1 MAGYVQVGTCAYL
14 KDRSWALEMHP
25 APRSDAAYRA
35 LLETHHRRS
44 GWTVYR
50 PVCRGCTACLPLRVP
65 VTTFRPTKSQRKALR
80 RNADVTV
87 ELGPLEPTEEKR
99 RLHDAFV
106 RARFAD
112 RDGGF
117 GSLAEYAQ
125 CFGTSPVTTREM
137 RLRLGERL
145 VGVGIIDLLPDV
157 VSSVYFFFD
166 PAESRRSL
174 GTFSAL
180 RELQLARETGRRY
193 LYLGYW
199 IAGCREMAYKARFR
213 PCEVLGPDGAWA
225 PLEAAPAA
233 GDEGDDDDPSTATPG
248 RG

>member
-14 KDRSWALEMHP
+14 KDRSWALEMFT

-35 LLETHHRRS
+35 LLETNHRRS

-65 VTTFRPTKSQRKALR
+65 VATFQPTKSQRKALN
-80 RNADVTV
+80 RNRDVTV

-137 RLRLGERL
+137 RLRVGDRL
-145 VGVGIIDLLPDV
+145 VGLGIVDLLPDV

-166 PAESRRSL
+166 PTEARRSL

-180 RELQLARETGRRY
+180 REVELARETGRRY
-193 LYLGYW
+193 VYLGYW
-199 IAGCREMAYKARFR
+199 IAGCREMDYKARFR
-213 PCEVLGPDGAWA
+213 PCEVLRDGAWT
-225 PLEAAPAA
+225 PLDDEPA
-233 GDEGDDDDPSTATPG
+233 GDAEGDADDTFTGPAG
-248 RG
+248 RR

>member
-25 APRSDAAYRA
+25 APRGDAAYRG

-65 VTTFRPTKSQRKALR
+65 VASFRPTKSQRKALR
-80 RNADVTV
+80 RNADVTI
-87 ELGPLEPTEEKR
+87 ELGPLEPSEEKR

-117 GSLAEYAQ
+117 ASLAEYAQ
-125 CFGTSPVTTREM
+125 CFGSSPVTTREM

-145 VGVGIIDLLPDV
+145 VGLGIVDLLPDV

-166 PAESRRSL
+166 PAETRRSL

-180 RELQLARETGRRY
+180 RELELARETGRRY

-199 IAGCREMAYKARFR
+199 IQGCREMTYKARFR
-213 PCEVLGPDGAWA
+213 PCEVLGPDGAWSVL
-225 PLEAAPAA
+225 PP
-233 GDEGDDDDPSTATPG
+233 GDGAEGDDDGASPRAPG
-248 RG
+248 HG